1 MYFRRLYPN
10 GVGKMKPSD
19 YMSIAFKNVRRQP
32 LRSLLTT
39 IALAISTCVLTLMVA
54 ISLGGQKVILNQFGS
69 NDSLSLIT
77 VTPNQS
83 NAGLSPFGDVQQ
95 AGDANRIFTDNT
107 VAQLAALPHVQL
119 ATPRAHLWEFD
130 TMTIPQSSKPFVAQI
145 EGLPSDA
152 FLPLTA
158 GTPFSS
164 NDESNAIIVGYGY
177 AKAAGLAATPGKLL
191 GQTVILTTQKGYR
204 GVDADIPTPLSTK
217 SQNDAFAQNST
228 IIQAKIVG
236 ITQAGANQNMAF
248 VPMGWAHQ
256 IRTARYYEAGLS
268 KSTDQL
274 TKDGYTAIQI
284 KVDSLTNVQT
294 VSNEVKS
301 LGYGQTSLLE
311 TAKQLNQ
318 LTTTVSLVLGAVA
331 CIAMLAAALGVVNT
345 MIMTVTEQRYEIGI
359 WRACGAKRGVI
370 VQLFLMEATIL
381 GLLGGVVGVGISIPI
396 TGFITQYTS
405 SLLEYQG
412 LQPVTIAQISPWLGA
427 GAIGVTIAFS
437 IIAGLYPAYRAA
449 RLDPSQILSSN

>member
-1 MYFRRLYPN
+1 
-10 GVGKMKPSD
+10 MKPRD
-19 YMSIAFKNVRRQP
+19 YMTIAFKNVRRQP
-32 LRSLLTT
+32 LRSLLT
-39 IALAISTCVLTLMVA
+39 IAALTISTCVLTLMVA
-54 ISLGGQKVILNQFGS
+54 ISLGGQRVILNQFGS

-83 NAGLSPFGDVQQ
+83 GAGLSPFGDVQQ
-95 AGDANRIFTDNT
+95 AGDTNTIFTDNT

-130 TMTIPQSSKPFVAQI
+130 TMMVSQNSKPFVAQV

-152 FLPLTA
+152 FLPLAA
-158 GTPFSS
+158 GVPFSS
-164 NDESNAIIVGYGY
+164 NDQSNVIIVGYGY
-177 AKAAGLAATPGKLL
+177 AKATGLASTPGKLL
-191 GQTVILTTQKGYR
+191 GQTMTLTTQKDYR
-204 GVDADIPTPLSTK
+204 GVDANIPTSVSTK
-217 SQNDAFAQNST
+217 SQNDAFAQSST
-228 IIQAKIVG
+228 VIQAKIVG
-236 ITQAGANQNMAF
+236 VTQAGVNQNIAF

-256 IRTARYYEAGLS
+256 IRTAHYYEAGLL

-274 TKDGYTAIQI
+274 TKDGYTTIQV
-284 KVDSLTNVQT
+284 KVDSLANVQT
-294 VSNEVKS
+294 VSSAIKN

-370 VQLFLMEATIL
+370 VRLFLMEATVL
-381 GLLGGVVGVGISIPI
+381 GLLGGIVGVGVSIPVA
-396 TGFITQYTS
+396 GFITQYGS
-405 SLLEYQG
+405 SLLESQG
-412 LQPVTIAQISPWLGA
+412 LQSVTIAQISPWLGA

-437 IIAGLYPAYRAA
+437 VIAGLYPAYRAA
-449 RLDPSQILSSN
+449 RLDPSQVLSSN